1 MTSEIL
7 IDDLEIVSDRDTR
20 RLYELNIIEAIERE
34 KRIKRD
40 KDDIKRF
47 SVGLTSEIIDEIDS
61 IENELDCSGEKIRSA
76 SIIHGISV
84 IQHVFGGVLKEMRN
98 MQITLIN
105 CNISEV
111 MNIASSANNS
121 VYEMPKYSKKKSITI
136 PKEITGAVSKIEKP
150 LFLDS
155 TKVYRMCMIYSM
167 YTRPNVIPVRKNY
180 LELQIDQFEKHI
192 RSQYYF
198 FDMLESMIEKM
209 KSKEFDEKHINEEF
223 KSMYK

>member
-76 SIIHGISV
+76 SIIHGLSI
-84 IQHVFGGVLKEMRN
+84 IQRVFGGVLKEMRN

-111 MNIASSANNS
+111 MNIASSA
-121 VYEMPKYSKKKSITI
+121 
-136 PKEITGAVSKIEKP
+136 KI
-150 LFLDS
+150 
-155 TKVYRMCMIYSM
+155 
-167 YTRPNVIPVRKNY
+167 
-180 LELQIDQFEKHI
+180 
-192 RSQYYF
+192 YF
-198 FDMLESMIEKM
+198 PS
-209 KSKEFDEKHINEEF
+209 
-223 KSMYK
+223 